1 MGLFGAKEVKAE
13 TGVIPDG
20 VTPELVEENGV
31 TFLVWGHWPFKKKL
45 RIGGTA
51 GSELQHMAEEGEYID
66 G

>member
-1 MGLFGAKEVKAE
+1 MGLFGATEVKAE

-51 GSELQHMAEEGEYID
+51 GRELQHMAEEGEYVD
-66 G
+66 D